1 MSRWRSATTSAPRCA
16 SPGRR
21 APSWGPTASPSSIT
35 PCATPTTWSRWT
47 PTRGRTTS
55 TPWSWAG
62 ISPGWTP
69 SSRPRPRR
77 RLPFACAVCRKKK
90 KATEW
95 SPSPFRE
102 EGALHSVAFF
112 FFLQT
117 ATEWSPSPFREEG
130 ALLSLLLL
138 GCLLLSHRPTLL
150 FSDDRRTIA
159 VVHGFATRCENP
171 SCCSP
176 PDVEFF
182 EERSER

>member
-1 MSRWRSATTSAPRCA
+1 MSRRRGATTSAPRCA
-16 SPGRR
+16 SPGGR
-21 APSWGPTASPSSIT
+21 APSWGPTAPPSSIT

-90 KATEW
+90 QATE
-95 SPSPFRE
+95 
-102 EGALHSVAFF
+102 GA
-112 FFLQT
+112 
-117 ATEWSPSPFREEG
+117 PSPFREEG

-138 GCLLLSHRPTLL
+138 GCLLLGHRPTLL
-150 FSDDRRTIA
+150 FSDYRRTISF
-159 VVHGFATRCENP
+159 VHGFATRCENP

>member
-35 PCATPTTWSRWT
+35 LCATPTTWSRWT

-62 ISPGWTP
+62 ISRGWTP

-77 RLPFACAVCRKKK
+77 RLPFTCAVRRKKK
-90 KATEW
+90 KATAR

-102 EGALHSVAFF
+102 EGAV
-112 FFLQT
+112 
-117 ATEWSPSPFREEG
+117 
-130 ALLSLLLL
+130 LSLLLL
-138 GCLLLSHRPTLL
+138 GCLLLGHRPTLL
-150 FSDDRRTIA
+150 FPLGGLDLVVVDDISVGVLDPLDQVA
-159 VVHGFATRCENP
+159 LG
-171 SCCSP
+171 
-176 PDVEFF
+176 VEK
-182 EERSER
+182 EGGA